1 MDNHLWVRE
10 DSVVDKLISCLE
22 SMWSCGWQ
30 TLVVQLV
37 TCSLHFAA
45 WWWIAVIDCS
55 GWNVCPGSYYVCT
68 GFWPH
73 HRSLCF
79 DTLLI
84 FLYSNLKSLS
94 QTNRKHM
101 HRHTQV
107 ILGACWCICSHMC
120 TRALT
125 QGCQLGFVKKKKIH
139 VNHQWHHG
147 LEMVFVNRLYSF
159 KLTLKH
165 LNLPYQNSKGRISA
179 WMWFYRNFPT
189 LRNGMVACVLR
200 YQCDWMH
207 DKSYHTTKTG
217 KILIQEPFLDHR
229 TRTLTQ
235 ISQKTERIVLR
246 EKFFFHQDKRWKT
259 NFGKSVT
266 GSNSNT
272 HTHTN
277 TL

>member
-22 SMWSCGWQ
+22 CMWSCGWQ

-107 ILGACWCICSHMC
+107 ILGACWCICSHTC

-125 QGCQLGFVKKKKIH
+125 QGCQLAKKNKNH
-139 VNHQWHHG
+139 VNHQWHH
-147 LEMVFVNRLYSF
+147 MSN
-159 KLTLKH
+159 
-165 LNLPYQNSKGRISA
+165 
-179 WMWFYRNFPT
+179 M
-189 LRNGMVACVLR
+189 
-200 YQCDWMH
+200 
-207 DKSYHTTKTG
+207 
-217 KILIQEPFLDHR
+217 R
-229 TRTLTQ
+229 THNAD
-235 ISQKTERIVLR
+235 S
-246 EKFFFHQDKRWKT
+246 FFHRILTSFYPSYFSPDT
-259 NFGKSVT
+259 KSMWP
-266 GSNSNT
+266 GNGLPES
-272 HTHTN
+272 
-277 TL
+277 TLLI